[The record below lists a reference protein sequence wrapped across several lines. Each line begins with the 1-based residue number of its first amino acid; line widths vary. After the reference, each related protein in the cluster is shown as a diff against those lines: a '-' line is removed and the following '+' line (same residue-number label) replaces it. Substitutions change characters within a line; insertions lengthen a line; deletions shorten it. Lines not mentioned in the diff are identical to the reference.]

1 MFSGQL
7 PSERCRVVGGG
18 GGGRVGE
25 GGDGGASVR
34 VAVEPR

>member
-7 PSERCRVVGGG
+7 PSERCRVVGG